1 MAVGGS
7 GNPLKANLRIIAG
20 GFLVS
25 SLGSPL
31 GLLLA
36 LVALKIGM
44 DIMLHRRSH
53 RRSARHAAAA
63 ATDSTA
69 PPRQDTGTGES

>member
-1 MAVGGS
+1 MTAPYGRILV
-7 GNPLKANLRIIAG
+7 LHIAIIAG

-53 RRSARHAAAA
+53 RRSARRTAAAA
-63 ATDSTA
+63 NDSTA
-69 PPRQDTGTGES
+69 PPRQDTGTGEN

>member
-1 MAVGGS
+1 MKGFKSLLDV
-7 GNPLKANLRIIAG
+7 LR
-20 GFLVS
+20 
-25 SLGSPL
+25 L

-53 RRSARHAAAA
+53 RRSAKPAV
-63 ATDSTA
+63 ATDSA
-69 PPRQDTGTGES
+69 ASPRQDTGTGEN